1 MTDQSINL
9 TSVRMVCR
17 VVEMFGSPDLLVANA
32 GIFTLVNKII
42 TQNVP
47 TCFNMLTNLY
57 IKDTY

>member
-1 MTDQSINL
+1 
-9 TSVRMVCR
+9 
-17 VVEMFGSPDLLVANA
+17 MFGSPDLLVADA

-47 TCFNMLTNLY
+47 TCVVNMLTNLY